1 MAPPALAPTITI
13 DGSPLADKWQDA
25 LLECK
30 VDSQLC
36 GPGQVTLR
44 FSDPG
49 YALVA
54 SRSVRLGTKVVVSV
68 FHGGPLITAE
78 VTTVGVEQRLGEN
91 PELLLTALD
100 KSHRMARGTRIK
112 TYLNTTYANVVSELA
127 ASHGLSVS
135 ADATD
140 LTMDYVLQ
148 VSSDLA
154 FLSELAARIGFCWW
168 VDGEVLHFKSPEVTE
183 GVELKLGDQ
192 LHSFSVH
199 ASGHA
204 PSAAE
209 VRGWDRNR
217 QQKLSSTSK
226 GRRARTNSALAEQ
239 VSQPDRV
246 FGASKLVT
254 AALAGQS
261 QVEVDHLSDAL
272 FDWATSS
279 TVRAIGVGPVSARIR
294 PGNAVKVKGAGPLSG
309 TYPVQRAEH
318 TYRPGQAFLT
328 RFWSGGHPFGTD
340 LAAPHPPLQGPATRH
355 STGLV
360 VGEVTSVNDPEQA
373 GRVKVRFPGLD
384 ESQESAWSRVLS
396 VGGGD
401 NRGSVVLP
409 EVGDEVLVGFEHGD
423 PRQPV
428 ILGGLHGARLK
439 IPNWP
444 VKEGKVVSRRFTSR
458 TGHLVEISDGEQP
471 SEQHFMVQL
480 ADREHTLKM
489 SAEETFLSIPSGQ
502 ALRVQA
508 GETQVSFSKTGD
520 ITIKGQNVTIEAQQQ
535 FKLTAAEV
543 DASARTAL
551 QLEGQGQASLKGGA
565 LALESDG
572 PATLKGAIVQIN

>member
-1 MAPPALAPTITI
+1 MAPLALAPTITF
-13 DGSPLADKWQDA
+13 DGSPLADNWQAA

-36 GPGQVTLR
+36 SPGQVTLR

-49 YALVA
+49 YAFVA
-54 SRSVRLGTKVVVSV
+54 SRSVRLGTEVVVSV
-68 FHGGPLITAE
+68 LHGGPLITAE

-112 TYLNTTYANVVSELA
+112 TYLNTTYVNIVSQLA
-127 ASHGLSVS
+127 ESHGLSVS

-154 FLSELAARIGFCWW
+154 FLSELAARIGFYWW
-168 VDGEVLHFKSPEVTE
+168 VDGEVLHFKSPGVTE

-204 PSAAE
+204 PGAAE

-226 GRRARTNSALAEQ
+226 GRRTRTSSALAEQ
-239 VSQPDRV
+239 VSQPDRA
-246 FGASKLVT
+246 FGTSKLVT
-254 AALAGQS
+254 AALAGQT

-272 FDWATSS
+272 LDWATSS
-279 TVRAIGVGPVSARIR
+279 TVRAIGLGRVSAKIK
-294 PGNAVKVKGAGPLSG
+294 PGNAVKVTGAGPLSG

-340 LAAPHPPLQGPATRH
+340 LAPPYPPLQGPATRH

-428 ILGGLHGARLK
+428 ILGGLHGARLRM
-439 IPNWP
+439 PNWP

-471 SEQHFMVQL
+471 SEQHFMVEL

-508 GETQVSFSKTGD
+508 GETLVSFSKTGD

-543 DASARTAL
+543 DACARTAL
-551 QLEGQGQASLKGGA
+551 QLEGQGQASLKGAA

>member
-1 MAPPALAPTITI
+1 MATSALAPTITF
-13 DGSPLADKWQDA
+13 DGSPLAHNWQEA

-30 VDSQLC
+30 VDLELCSPSQ
-36 GPGQVTLR
+36 VSLR

-54 SRSVRLGTKVVVSV
+54 SRSVRLGTTVVVSV
-68 FHGGPLITAE
+68 PHNGPLVTAE
-78 VTTVGVEQRLGEN
+78 VTALGVEQRLGEN

-100 KSHRMARGTRIK
+100 KSHRMARGTKVK
-112 TYLNTTYANVVSELA
+112 TYLNATYPDIVSQLA
-127 ASHGLSVS
+127 RDHGLSVS
-135 ADATD
+135 ADPAD
-140 LTMDYVLQ
+140 LTMEYVLQ

-154 FLSELAARIGFCWW
+154 FLSELAARSGFDWW
-168 VDGEVLHFKSPEVTE
+168 VEGQTLHFKRPKVTAA
-183 GVELKLGDQ
+183 VELKLGDQ
-192 LHSFSVH
+192 LHSFSAF

-204 PSAAE
+204 PGAAE
-209 VRGWDRNR
+209 VHGWDRNR
-217 QQKLSSTSK
+217 QQKLSSTSESPNA
-226 GRRARTNSALAEQ
+226 RATSALAEQ
-239 VSQPDRV
+239 VSQPDKA
-246 FGASKLVT
+246 FGPSKLVT

-261 QVEVDHLSDAL
+261 QVEVDQLSEAL
-272 FDWATSS
+272 FEWATATS
-279 TVRAIGVGPVSARIR
+279 VRAVGLAPVSTKIK
-294 PGNAVKVKGAGPLSG
+294 PGNCVRVTGAGPLSG

-318 TYRPGQAFLT
+318 TYRPGQTFLT
-328 RFWSGGHPFGTD
+328 RFWSGGHKLSTD
-340 LAAPHPPLQGPATRH
+340 PAPCHPPLQGPATRH
-355 STGLV
+355 MGLV

-384 ESQESAWSRVLS
+384 ENQESAWGRVLS
-396 VGGGD
+396 AGGGD
-401 NRGSVVLP
+401 KRGTVVLP

-458 TGHLVEISDGEQP
+458 TGHLVEISDGEEA

-480 ADREHTLKM
+480 AGGEHTLKIG
-489 SAEETFLSIPSGQ
+489 AEESFLSIPSGQ

-508 GETQVSFSKTGD
+508 GDTQLYFSKTGD
-520 ITIKGQNVTIEAQQQ
+520 IIIKGQNVTIEAQQQ

-543 DASARTAL
+543 DASARAAL
-551 QLEGQGQASLKGGA
+551 QLYAQGEASLKGA
-565 LALESDG
+565 TLALESEG
-572 PATLKGAIVQIN
+572 PASLKGAIVQIN